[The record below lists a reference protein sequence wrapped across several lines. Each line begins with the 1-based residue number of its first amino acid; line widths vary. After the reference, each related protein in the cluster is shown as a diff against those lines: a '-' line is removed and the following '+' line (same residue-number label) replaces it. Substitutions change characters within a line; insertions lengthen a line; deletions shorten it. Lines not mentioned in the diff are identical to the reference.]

1 MNSGERRP
9 LVYRILDMIKEPEKD
24 STMRKVNKAKEEKK
38 RQLET
43 SGSYVENYLIK
54 KSILT

>member
-9 LVYRILDMIKEPEKD
+9 LIYRILDMIKEPGKD

-38 RQLET
+38 
-43 SGSYVENYLIK
+43 GN
-54 KSILT
+54 